1 MLPAEPG
8 GHPLLDLVIVID
20 SSPSMKDTAQQFS
33 QAAPEALV
41 AAQTH
46 CPAERRL
53 AWFGLEGTRRGT
65 LFTTTLRLYLTQR
78 CHKPA
83 DTLRSRRRGTVPGG
97 TAQADG
103 ARAMEDIA
111 LHFDWRPGAQRA
123 MLWIGD
129 KGLEG
134 GGNLVDTEDVEAA
147 NQAIAVAQAAGLL
160 VHTYIGTSRSRS
172 WDALAAEYARVAQE
186 TGGRA
191 FRGVKG
197 LDNSLAVLER
207 LLCTTRHDE
216 ALLSTT
222 FSAPEERPSPATQE
236 EPAQTTPT
244 PALLDSLAIARLP
257 QRDEDDATSAHAA
270 HTQHAARAREAV
282 ALVKNHVIGA
292 MAVGAFPFPVIDT
305 VAVAALQ
312 LRMIARL
319 SHVYD
324 VPFSQHTARSIVV
337 ALLGGLTPVMARQVG
352 LSLLK
357 FVPLLGSSVGTIA
370 TTTSAGATTYAVGL
384 AFMRHFEH
392 GHSFLTLKREDM
404 KRDVQ
409 HFMGKGHAVATALQ
423 PETQAPQHQEVA
435 SGVKVA

>member
-20 SSPSMKDTAQQFS
+20 SSPSLKDTAQQFS

-53 AWFGLEGTRRGT
+53 TWFGLEGTRRGT

-78 CHKPA
+78 RHKPA
-83 DTLRSRRRGTVPGG
+83 DALRSRQRGTVPGG
-97 TAQADG
+97 SAQADG
-103 ARAMEDIA
+103 ARAMEDVA

-134 GGNLVDTEDVEAA
+134 GGNLVDNEDVEAA
-147 NQAIAVAQAAGLL
+147 NRAIAVAQAAGLL

-186 TGGRA
+186 TSGRA
-191 FRGVKG
+191 FTGRKG
-197 LDNSLAVLER
+197 LDDSLAVLER
-207 LLCTTRHDE
+207 LLCTTCHDE

-222 FSAPEERPSPATQE
+222 FSARAERPSPVIEE
-236 EPAQTTPT
+236 EPAHTTPA
-244 PALLDSLAIARLP
+244 PAPDNWSIVRLP
-257 QRDEDDATSAHAA
+257 QQDEDDATAAHTA

-357 FVPLLGSSVGTIA
+357 FVPLLGSSIGTIA
-370 TTTSAGATTYAVGL
+370 TTTSAGAATYAVGL

-392 GHSFLTLKREDM
+392 GHSFLTLKREDI

-423 PETQAPQHQEVA
+423 PETQAPQHQEVT
-435 SGVKVA
+435 SGGKVA